1 MEKLIK
7 LRDIVKNY
15 QVGTQAVLA
24 LRSVSLDIFK
34 GEYVA
39 IMGASGSGK
48 STLMNIIGLLDRTYN
63 GEYWLNQDR
72 TSLLHDN
79 QLARFRNQHLGF
91 VFQQFNLLPRLN
103 SLQNVSLPLHY
114 QNMSAQEIQTRAQ
127 NSLKHVDMSGFE
139 GHRPAELSGGQ
150 QQRIAIARA
159 LITEPDII
167 LADEPTGSLDSR
179 TSIEIMALFLKI
191 HQEGRTLILITHDES
206 IANQCTRKIIL
217 NDGEIITDIKS

>member
-1 MEKLIK
+1 MPLIE
-7 LRDIVKNY
+7 LKNITKTY
-15 QVGTQAVLA
+15 TTGDSQHRVLNK
-24 LRSVSLDIFK
+24 VSLCVYE
-34 GEYVA
+34 GEMIA
-39 IMGASGSGK
+39 ILGPSGSGK

-103 SLQNVSLPLHY
+103 SLQNIGLPLHY
-114 QNMSAQEIQTRAQ
+114 QNMSAQEIETRAQ
-127 NSLKHVDMSGFE
+127 NSLKHVDMLGFE